1 MAKQVIDK
9 KLKKDIFEDEIGAN
23 AHSILGAF
31 RQQALREGWT
41 ASEAEKVL
49 DEAKDGD
56 YDHLIQTLMMHIE

>member
-9 KLKKDIFEDEIGAN
+9 QLKKDIFEDEIDGN
-23 AHSILGAF
+23 AHAILGAF

-41 ASEAEKVL
+41 ASEIEQVL

-56 YDHLIQTLMMHIE
+56 YDHLIQTLMMHTE